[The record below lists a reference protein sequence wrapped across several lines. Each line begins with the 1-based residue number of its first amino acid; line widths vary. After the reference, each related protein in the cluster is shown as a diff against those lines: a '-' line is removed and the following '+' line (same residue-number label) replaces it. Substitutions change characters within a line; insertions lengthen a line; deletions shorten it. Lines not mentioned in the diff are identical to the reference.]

1 MPNLAANLSMLFT
14 EHEFLDRFHAAA
26 KCGFKGVEILFPYE
40 WSVNEIGRALKDNNL
55 EAALFTAP
63 PGALIAGD
71 RGVAAIPGRESEF
84 ISSIQIALDYAAEL
98 NCRHIHVMAG
108 KLDQEKDRLEAKTTF
123 IANLKLAAPEA
134 HKRDVVLLIEP
145 INNKISIPGY
155 FLNQVSEA
163 REIIEEV
170 RSDNVRL
177 QFDLYHAQIMHGN
190 LEGLIRDNIDITR
203 HFQIAGLSARKEPN
217 LGELNYPYLLNL
229 IDSLNYTGWIGCEYH
244 PNQSTISG
252 LGWASE
258 YGIKAWDVSDD

>member
-26 KCGFKGVEILFPYE
+26 KCGFKGVEVPFPYE

-55 EAALFTAP
+55 EAALINAP
-63 PGALIAGD
+63 PGDLITGD
-71 RGVAAIPGRESEF
+71 RGIAAIPGRESEF
-84 ISSIQIALDYAAEL
+84 ISSIQVALDYATEL
-98 NCRHIHVMAG
+98 NCSHIHVMAG
-108 KLDQEKDRLEAKTTF
+108 KLGQEENRLEARTTF
-123 IANLKLAAPEA
+123 VANLKLAASLA
-134 HKRDVVLLIEP
+134 HKCGIVLLIEP

-170 RSDNVRL
+170 RNDNVRL

-190 LEGLIRDNIDITR
+190 LETLIRENIDITE
-203 HFQIAGLSARKEPN
+203 HFQIAGLAARKEPN

-229 IDSLNYTGWIGCEYH
+229 IDSLNYKGWIGCEYH

-258 YGIKAWDVSDD
+258 YGINACEVEGD